1 MKSIYSVLIVL
12 LISSAA
18 FSQQKKDTLTLEQQ
32 FDKIYRTSSSYQEYK
47 VVGKTRYRSLQ
58 KGVLDSL
65 KALRS
70 DLVSKKQII
79 ASKSDSIENLQKKVT
94 TLDTNLKQTNTEKDS
109 ISLFGI
115 LISKSTYNIV
125 LWSIIVILIL
135 ALSYFVFK
143 FKNSHVVTSEAK
155 SNLKDAEDELATYK
169 KKSLERE
176 QKLRRQLQDEINKQR
191 GV

>member
-1 MKSIYSVLIVL
+1 MKPIYSL
-12 LISSAA
+12 LIAFFISLTA
-18 FSQQKKDTLTLEQQ
+18 FSQQKKDTLTIEQQ

-47 VVGKTRYRSLQ
+47 VIGKTRYRALQ

-65 KALRS
+65 KNVQNELITKNQ
-70 DLVSKKQII
+70 LIVSKN
-79 ASKSDSIENLQKKVT
+79 DSIQSLKQQVA
-94 TLDTNLKQTNTEKDS
+94 TLDTDLQKTNTEKDS
-109 ISLFGI
+109 ISLFGM
-115 LISKSTYNIV
+115 LISKGTYNII
-125 LWSIIVILIL
+125 LWSIIIVLIL
-135 ALSYFVFK
+135 VLAYFIYQ

-155 SNLKDAEDELATYK
+155 ANLQEVEEELATHK